1 MLLLRHTA
9 LESEDEE
16 AAVDTAYAWLEN
28 SQWWDLLGRFEE
40 KLKVWVGGQSDPEIV
55 FGLVTWGGGV
65 RPLPWGLVSGQWV
78 PPGGVPLF
86 FSVPSKSK
94 SPQLNAFFKKAL
106 GRSGRHSV
114 LGHNFF
120 CLSFRRMAQPAPF
133 VKLSCCCPGQF
144 PHVASSDRFLF

>member
-55 FGLVTWGGGV
+55 FGLVTWGGGGPASPMGV
-65 RPLPWGLVSGQWV
+65 GVGTVGTPRGGSSVFFGAQQV
-78 PPGGVPLF
+78 KIPPI
-86 FSVPSKSK
+86 K
-94 SPQLNAFFKKAL
+94 
-106 GRSGRHSV
+106 
-114 LGHNFF
+114 
-120 CLSFRRMAQPAPF
+120 CL
-133 VKLSCCCPGQF
+133 L
-144 PHVASSDRFLF
+144 